1 MLLIVER
8 TWQDV
13 RYGVRLLAAT
23 PGFTGIA
30 VLSLAIGIGANCA
43 IFSFADALL
52 LRPLPVARP
61 GEVFTVGS
69 NSSVEAFG
77 ISSLVSSYRDYVD
90 IRDRAK
96 SLDGLVAFRYATA
109 GVATDPTATPRLR
122 MGVTASSNLFAVMGV
137 EPTIGRA
144 FRPEEDQVP
153 GRDAVVVLGRTMWEQ
168 EFGSDPG
175 ILSRSLRINGQP
187 FTVIGVA
194 PPGFSGL
201 DQFVRSDFFVPIMM
215 SPQIINDP
223 QAASLESRDA
233 RNLTLKGRLKAGV
246 SQATAQSELA
256 AIATDLERAYPD
268 TNRNRRFLIRTELQS
283 RIAQDPPDAMLTAML
298 STLAL
303 AVLFVA
309 CANVAGLLTSR
320 APARAREMAL
330 RLAIGAGRGRLVR
343 QLVTESLLI
352 ALTGG
357 VLGLAVGYAGMTL
370 FRQIEIPT
378 DLPIA
383 LAFEL
388 NQRALVF
395 SLIVAMG
402 SAVLFGLVPA
412 LQATRTDL
420 TSVMKAADGVAPRRR
435 RRWGRAVLV
444 VTQIA
449 ISVVLLA
456 VAMFMY
462 RGFGEQ
468 LAAGPGYRTDH
479 LLMMRFD
486 TTLIGYTEG
495 QSQRFFEQV
504 AERARAVPGVKSVT
518 LSTAVP
524 MLNDSNRA
532 VTVAPE
538 GFQFP
543 PGRDSATVM
552 ASSVDEYYFDTMGI
566 AILEGRNFRIDD
578 SANAPRVAIINQP
591 FARHYWPNQ
600 DPIGKRFRLAGED
613 DSWVQIVG
621 LVTTTKY
628 LFIAEPPTEFV
639 YLPYRQQKPP
649 RIMMLAQSTG
659 DPSTLAGP
667 MREIVRQ
674 LDGNLPISAVRTM
687 EALYEMRAV
696 RIFRVLITVIGG
708 MGLMGLGLAIVGLYG
723 LVAFAVSRRTREIGI
738 RMAVG
743 ADRAAVLR
751 LVLRQGLALALV
763 GLAVGV
769 MASVGAGALLQGAF
783 PSGEDQGDIVGLLL
797 VVPIVL
803 AVTFLAAYVPAR
815 QASRVDPIL
824 ALRHE

>member
-1 MLLIVER
+1 M
-8 TWQDV
+8 
-13 RYGVRLLAAT
+13 
-23 PGFTGIA
+23 
-30 VLSLAIGIGANCA
+30 
-43 IFSFADALL
+43 
-52 LRPLPVARP
+52 
-61 GEVFTVGS
+61 
-69 NSSVEAFG
+69 
-77 ISSLVSSYRDYVD
+77 
-90 IRDRAK
+90 
-96 SLDGLVAFRYATA
+96 
-109 GVATDPTATPRLR
+109 
-122 MGVTASSNLFAVMGV
+122 
-137 EPTIGRA
+137 
-144 FRPEEDQVP
+144 
-153 GRDAVVVLGRTMWEQ
+153 
-168 EFGSDPG
+168 
-175 ILSRSLRINGQP
+175 RINGQP

-194 PPGFSGL
+194 PPGFTGL
-201 DQFVRSDFFVPIMM
+201 DQFVRSDFFVPLMM

-246 SQATAQSELA
+246 SQATAQSELT
-256 AIATDLERAYPD
+256 AIAADLERAYPD
-268 TNRNRRFLIRTELQS
+268 TNKNRRFLIRTELQS

-303 AVLFVA
+303 AVLLVA

-352 ALTGG
+352 ALAGG

-412 LQATRTDL
+412 IAGDAYRFDRRHESRRQRGAGSPSPLGTRRAGGDASRDL
-420 TSVMKAADGVAPRRR
+420 RRPPRRGDVHVPWIR
-435 RRWGRAVLV
+435 RTACGWSRVPHGPSADDAFRHDADPLHRRAVAAILRAGGRAG
-444 VTQIA
+444 A
-449 ISVVLLA
+449 
-456 VAMFMY
+456 
-462 RGFGEQ
+462 RR
-468 LAAGPGYRTDH
+468 AGC
-479 LLMMRFD
+479 
-486 TTLIGYTEG
+486 E
-495 QSQRFFEQV
+495 
-504 AERARAVPGVKSVT
+504 ERHPVH
-518 LSTAVP
+518 AVP
-524 MLNDSNRA
+524 MLNDSNDA
-532 VTVAPE
+532 VTVVPE

-543 PGRDSATVM
+543 PGRDNATVM

-566 AILEGRNFRIDD
+566 AILQGRNFRIDD

-591 FARHYWPNQ
+591 FAQHYWPNQ

-613 DSWVQIVG
+613 NSWVQIVG
-621 LVTTTKY
+621 LAKTTKY
-628 LFIAEPPTEFV
+628 IFIAEPPTEFV
-639 YLPYRQQKPP
+639 YLPYRQQKPQ
-649 RIMMLAQSTG
+649 RMIMLAQSAG

-667 MREIVRQ
+667 MREIVRR

-708 MGLMGLGLAIVGLYG
+708 MGLMGLGLSIVGLYG

-763 GLAVGV
+763 GLAIGV
-769 MASVGAGALLQGAF
+769 IASVGAGEF
-783 PSGEDQGDIVGLLL
+783 SRRRSR
-797 VVPIVL
+797 
-803 AVTFLAAYVPAR
+803 AARIR
-815 QASRVDPIL
+815 QTSSDCSWSCRSCW
-824 ALRHE
+824 R